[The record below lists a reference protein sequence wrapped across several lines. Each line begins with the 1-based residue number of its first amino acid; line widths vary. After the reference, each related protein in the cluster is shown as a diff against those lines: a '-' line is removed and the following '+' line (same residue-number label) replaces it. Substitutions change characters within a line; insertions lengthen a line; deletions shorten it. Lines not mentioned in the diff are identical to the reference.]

1 MPDSVPASPSRY
13 SRNIFLIV
21 IPALCR
27 HRHLVI
33 AKAFLYVMLM
43 EQHNYYVYILTS
55 SDNAVFYVGVTNNLI
70 RRVIEHKI
78 HRNEG
83 FTSEYN
89 VNKLVYFEL
98 FANIEDAI
106 KREKQLKRY
115 KRLWKFNLVNEFN
128 ADWVDLSEKIGITRE
143 MIESAKNGDP
153 GINPG

>member
-1 MPDSVPASPSRY
+1 
-13 SRNIFLIV
+13 
-21 IPALCR
+21 
-27 HRHLVI
+27 
-33 AKAFLYVMLM
+33 M

-55 SDNAVFYVGVTNNLI
+55 SDNAVLYVGVTNNLI

-128 ADWVDLSEKIGITRE
+128 ADWGDLSEKIGITRE

>member
-1 MPDSVPASPSRY
+1 M
-13 SRNIFLIV
+13 N
-21 IPALCR
+21 
-27 HRHLVI
+27 
-33 AKAFLYVMLM
+33 
-43 EQHNYYVYILTS
+43 QHNYYVYILTS
-55 SDNAVFYVGVTNNLI
+55 SDNAMFYVGVTNNLI

-78 HRNEG
+78 HCNEG

-128 ADWVDLSEKIGITRE
+128 ANWIDLSEKVGITRE
-143 MIESAKNGDP
+143 MIESAKNGGP
-153 GINPG
+153 ATGAG

>member
-1 MPDSVPASPSRY
+1 M
-13 SRNIFLIV
+13 N
-21 IPALCR
+21 
-27 HRHLVI
+27 
-33 AKAFLYVMLM
+33 
-43 EQHNYYVYILTS
+43 QHNYYVYILTS
-55 SDNAVFYVGVTNNLI
+55 SDNAMFYVGVTNNLI

-128 ADWVDLSEKIGITRE
+128 ANWIDLSEKVGITQE
-143 MIESAKNGDP
+143 MIESAKNGGP
-153 GINPG
+153 ATGAG

>member
-1 MPDSVPASPSRY
+1 
-13 SRNIFLIV
+13 
-21 IPALCR
+21 
-27 HRHLVI
+27 
-33 AKAFLYVMLM
+33 M

-153 GINPG
+153 GINPGWQASPVIHAVMPALCRHRHLVIAEAF